1 MDSLTL
7 RKKYEKAFDE
17 RDEVLSQKDLLPEQK
32 SEALW
37 RVLAQMTPA
46 EALAFR
52 RTEETAEEKA
62 IRLLGWRRNP
72 RRGVAQALLVAPHIF
87 KGADGV
93 DTNANVSFFGTV
105 DAPLLSLQELAWLSD
120 VSWVLGLDADL
131 GKAFR
136 RTYSEEAGEGLA
148 VFGGLMCRTAMALL
162 AIGHLYLEKK
172 KAILFDVSGEPYVV
186 PFKKLFEPLTFVHEK
201 LEVYRTPRAY
211 SAIQAYVEGRW
222 ANKTLVKGFTATSF
236 SQKAFYADLQEE
248 LGPKNDTLSPFY
260 FDGYETMTH
269 TAALAVKAGKLEN
282 LQARTTEHFE
292 GRMARRFETAFWDL
306 MSEGITDVGTE
317 GQTAAEPYRWRVL
330 DYTLLAPLKI
340 RATFSTGRPAYE
352 QLCGASGPQGM
363 PILVGSQGIGKST
376 LARKLALGWA
386 GSITD
391 PGDVDSQK
399 NVYLR
404 AESAIVEYPELEMM
418 SGRQIGHLKS
428 GTTAYSAAINLKYQ
442 NGVSHFKLKALMIG
456 TTNGSDF
463 LADLSGSRRF
473 WPITIEH
480 FDRQKTDDTYLL
492 TLLGNAQLWLDTELD
507 RLLADGTRKAAQA
520 LLSLEFPESAED
532 RAFKADG
539 FTRLNPQEQYVKG
552 FLREAIT
559 SGAYPEAYLGQRGES
574 WCFGSKRALEES
586 FASWLKGADTGI
598 TKVYPSTLTELLF
611 GLPHTKKRAAVKL
624 NGKAVRCTLVSQED
638 LPLFDTIPPTPT
650 QQASRPAYTDDYA
663 ETNGIVPEMEDYYGA

>member
-1 MDSLTL
+1 MENLTI
-7 RKKYEKAFDE
+7 RKKYEKAFE
-17 RDEVLSQKDLLPEQK
+17 GLGKKGLLPEQA
-32 SEALW
+32 SEVLWGAL
-37 RVLAQMTPA
+37 AKMTPA
-46 EALAFR
+46 EALTFR
-52 RTEETAEEKA
+52 RTEETDAEKA
-62 IRLLGWRRNP
+62 IRLLGWRHNP
-72 RRGVAQALLVAPHIF
+72 RHGITQSALVAKHIS

-93 DTNANVSFFGTV
+93 DTNSNIAFFGDV
-105 DAPLLSLQELAWLSD
+105 DTPLLSVQELAWLSD
-120 VSWVLGLDADL
+120 MSWALGLDADL

-162 AIGHLYLEKK
+162 AIGHLYLEQE
-172 KAILFDVSGEPYVV
+172 KAILFDISGEPYVV
-186 PFKKLFEPLTFVHEK
+186 PFKELFNPLTFVHEK
-201 LEVYRTPRAY
+201 LEVYRQPRAY

-222 ANKTLVKGFTATSF
+222 ANKTLVKGFAATSF

-248 LGPKNDTLSPFY
+248 LGPKNETLSPFF

-269 TAALAVKAGKLEN
+269 TAALAVKVGKLEN
-282 LQARTTEHFE
+282 LQERTTEHFE

-306 MSEGITDVGTE
+306 MSEGITDVDTE

-330 DYTLLAPLKI
+330 DYMLLAPLKI

-352 QLCGASGPQGM
+352 RLCGASGPQGM

-404 AESAIVEYPELEMM
+404 AGSAIVEYPELEMM

-473 WPITIEH
+473 WPITIER

-520 LLSLEFPESAED
+520 LLSLEFPESDED

-539 FTRLNPQEQYVKG
+539 FTRLNPQEGYIKA
-552 FLREAIT
+552 FLKELVSGPT
-559 SGAYPEAYLGQRGES
+559 SAAYFGQRGES

-586 FASWLKGADTGI
+586 FASWLKGADTGG

-611 GLPHTKKRAAVKL
+611 GLPHTKKRAAVKI

-638 LPLFDTIPPTPT
+638 LPLFDAIPPTPT
-650 QQASRPAYTDDYA
+650 QQASRPTYADEYA
-663 ETNGIVPEMEDYYGA
+663 EKNGIFPEMENYYGA